1 MNLFTVIYKKEL
13 VLHYINRLKEE
24 DFTYR
29 QLDVHIVHDPV
40 VVEAEVEVGLLV
52 EVTYTLNIHHLVRDL
67 VKTFMFFSRN
77 YYNLHRTCWNWAPA
91 STVLSTCLT

>member
-40 VVEAEVEVGLLV
+40 VVEAEMKVRLFVEVAH
-52 EVTYTLNIHHLVRDL
+52 TLHVHHLVE
-67 VKTFMFFSRN
+67 
-77 YYNLHRTCWNWAPA
+77 
-91 STVLSTCLT
+91 